1 MRQKSTVIASSR
13 RGSEWVCWVWAIRGS
28 FRRGFGW
35 PPLYSQSTQHTSSVS
50 VRSATLLLLRT
61 LIPCVVASV
70 VTSEFLSKELFVV
83 TFLRCFR
90 QVRGTARAS
99 FPGRSSFSLFACSL
113 SAEVLLLSL
122 RARSTNLLVSC
133 LENSHAASVWICS
146 ETAILASADG
156 FPLKKPSGSMGNMTF
171 TAPRWYLPP
180 TMLSAL
186 RMLWACTPTWMRA
199 APLLTSTETFTICCS
214 ITFSPSLSI
223 PLVTVCLGSL

>member
-99 FPGRSSFSLFACSL
+99 FLAQLICSSPVSKTLTLPPCG
-113 SAEVLLLSL
+113 SARRLLSSP
-122 RARSTNLLVSC
+122 APMA
-133 LENSHAASVWICS
+133 SH
-146 ETAILASADG
+146 
-156 FPLKKPSGSMGNMTF
+156 
-171 TAPRWYLPP
+171 
-180 TMLSAL
+180 
-186 RMLWACTPTWMRA
+186 
-199 APLLTSTETFTICCS
+199 
-214 ITFSPSLSI
+214 
-223 PLVTVCLGSL
+223 